1 MSDET
6 VHSGAGE
13 LALER
18 IGQYN
23 DCLDLLHTT
32 ADPDERYQILQ
43 SMGYWAGSVAEACI
57 GDGPIKWAQQS
68 ALIRSVAE
76 TEAGCV
82 PDQGLA
88 DLYPTALAGTAWAGL
103 ACART
108 NRRLRAGW
116 LHELYEAM
124 VSAWGALPA
133 AVMVLDDIAASEM
146 TAAALEP
153 QS

>member
-1 MSDET
+1 MSYEI
-6 VHSGAGE
+6 VPSGAGE

-32 ADPDERYQILQ
+32 GDADERYQILQ
-43 SMGYWAGSVAEACI
+43 SMGFWAGSVAAACT
-57 GDGPIKWAQQS
+57 GEERIKWAQQS
-68 ALIRSVAE
+68 ALIGGVAE

-82 PDQGLA
+82 PGQGLA
-88 DLYPTALAGTAWAGL
+88 DLYPTALTGTAWAGL

-124 VSAWGALPA
+124 ARSRWMRPA

-146 TAAALEP
+146 TAAEP